1 MVAQTIN
8 FCVRLFIPIVEVGA
22 NLATAEAK
30 CKLLEKQLEYMRKM
44 VQSAEADRNQAIERS
59 SSLAQ
64 QTAKQA
70 SQHIQNKLEKIS
82 GLEREHIQL
91 NAAQSVSEV
100 LFSSLVLSC

>member
-1 MVAQTIN
+1 M
-8 FCVRLFIPIVEVGA
+8 EVGA

-44 VQSAEADRNQAIERS
+44 VQSAETDRNQAIERS
-59 SSLAQ
+59 TSLAQ